1 MRYRPST
8 FMEAFASQHGSS
20 AQVHRC
26 GDSAFLSIERPSS
39 LAAFFAFC
47 SGQSLNT
54 RIFLRGCTED
64 HATAYPSLFRGLNHD
79 DPRHEQANRWRA
91 YQYVLHRFQDLD
103 GQRWRRKDLGAVLQH
118 YGIKT
123 PWLDVVRNLYSAIW
137 FATHD
142 LQANGLDGKAQ
153 RTQEDYGWISFY
165 RRKAPLAKRLLQVMD
180 IFAQHS
186 STHLRPHAQHGG
198 SLAMQSDN
206 ATEQYRNQDFNRFR
220 VAQIRIPNSAEW
232 TLSGHMVSTVYM
244 FPSGDLDDS
253 FRRLNVPAVQAILDG
268 ACRRFSICSG
278 GLGQISSYR

>member
-8 FMEAFASQHGSS
+8 FMESFASQHGSS

-26 GDSAFLSIERPSS
+26 GDSVFLSIERPSS

-64 HATAYPSLFRGLNHD
+64 HETAYPSLFRGLNHD

-153 RTQEDYGWISFY
+153 RTQEDYCSISFY

-268 ACRRFSICSG
+268 ACTKFSICSG